1 MITPYA
7 SESPSDSS
15 QPIASSSR
23 HTLAPAPIITSTP
36 LLSRRL
42 PRSLRRQL
50 RKSALFFVVSSLCLP
65 LFASANPLPPLLT
78 VDSDFR
84 HRSRSPSSPGLANV
98 HHIMSAA
105 RQLASDFL
113 ARRSNGTDGPTLSIA
128 TYDPILQAYHMPDGY
143 VVLNQQFNPGFIVL
157 SYVIAFVGSLCTL
170 ELLIRRTTNSG
181 WRNQLLLTSA
191 GFCFGAVSTFAM
203 HFVFNNALSLH
214 HPMMDQRSYPA
225 LYLSYDPGFTI
236 LSLVVS
242 CLAMTMA
249 FFVMGTRLKDWLILP
264 GQRRKDQMKRRGS
277 PTKVEADDYGKWK
290 KSHKKIVRRG
300 TMGVGALFSQA
311 SQAAKWSLMDGDQP
325 RRTSLRDKLSGI
337 GKDAT
342 WNEEAQGIYSPR
354 TETCDDIIGD
364 DEALKELDFRF
375 GKDAVRMELE
385 RRAGAS
391 TPTSTI
397 TSKPPSI
404 LHPPGSS
411 GHLATPLPVI
421 YASSSRR
428 GSTVSNPVE
437 TPGDVFVPGF
447 HFPNKAEPD
456 YDAMP
461 SLYQGGSGQLSTAFP
476 MRDMSS
482 TAGPEGL
489 FAYQS
494 DRRRA
499 SLPSNMLV
507 THRDRPSYSGP
518 SSTLARIQSLPEGDL
533 EPATVSSQ
541 HSKRS
546 SYDGKNA
553 PEVTPRSI
561 IARLSSYSSRTDQQS
576 ERTKKV
582 RLVSRTTRW
591 TRIGMFLGLDVVTP
605 VEVLKILITGTI
617 AGCGVAGMHYI
628 GQASITGLPYIA
640 YTPSYVVGSIIIACG
655 AVMIALY
662 IMFIMLRPKLKHTW
676 FSKICVALILAVAV
690 TCMHFCGMMGTVY
703 AWPVG
708 RGISRHSKLT
718 GTNVVI
724 TGIVAALAF
733 SACIAC
739 AIFFL
744 LHSLNQRR
752 ERARRRRV
760 VVAAI
765 LLDDR
770 DRVLVNS
777 LDGTL
782 PMCDIA
788 SLTGGDVPDSRR
800 SFNQSVTSD
809 STVLGMDL
817 STGHDA
823 FVSALKLSWTWKNPS
838 LAHIQPVIP
847 IDAKNSIKES
857 VLAVSLAD
865 IRRGSMIT
873 NNTTSATENSR
884 PPVSLTKFLE
894 RFTVSSTQLAVR
906 LLGQAEGISRLGVL
920 YDQILTTGWV
930 KLHNSNDTVSKG
942 QLIFLVR
949 RVLSTAERA
958 DLESRHFIFAD
969 PQSVATTLHK
979 TLSVPFEHTM
989 PLLDDMRTFCD
1000 STLQTR
1006 LQPGKL
1012 YAGVAVVQA
1021 TPFDG
1026 LRILLEKDM
1035 RSQLPMREVCTLG
1048 LSSSSSS
1055 DDNALNGT
1063 VEEIGEA
1070 IALLEGM
1077 TILSVISRNMTANA
1091 DQLLSKRVAN
1101 LLSALERAI
1110 VPMMDEM
1117 LTAEDMEHILPRLTL
1132 HPMLIPLTPGGT
1144 KRTVSS
1150 YIPPYAVIFYANYDA
1165 AVNTFTDKWL
1175 PFSLFRAQNACVMA
1189 PKITAAAKMD
1199 QLYTAETSETPASG
1213 YPPQRRPSK
1222 VQFDFPLPQ
1231 IPSRDQTPLGSPQ
1244 PVDETGPS
1252 TMFGGFTFP
1261 PKSAEEEDRDRSDSG
1276 HTHAHGNGHSHGGHS
1291 RQSSSQPITGVQRVG
1306 SSRIAQTA
1314 NNVNNPAGGTRRSS
1328 MARSR
1333 FGSVGGDSIAPSA
1346 ETGAGNNT
1354 YGYGYGYGNG
1364 SEHGHG
1370 YGLGPS
1376 SVAGSAREMVPLKP
1390 ASVGVA
1396 AWEQDWLLRLLKT
1409 KLRADA

>member
-1 MITPYA
+1 MTSSIPFDST
-7 SESPSDSS
+7 SNTSS

-23 HTLAPAPIITSTP
+23 HTLSPAPIITSTP
-36 LLSRRL
+36 LFSRRL
-42 PRSLRRQL
+42 PRSLRRRL
-50 RKSALFFVVSSLCLP
+50 HKSVLFSIVALYLP
-65 LFASANPLPPLLT
+65 LLASANPLPPFLA

-84 HRSRSPSSPGLANV
+84 HRSRAPSSGVADV

-105 RQLASDFL
+105 RQMASEFL
-113 ARRSNGTDGPTLSIA
+113 SRRSNETDGPVLDIA
-128 TYDPILQAYHMPDGY
+128 SYDPILQAYRVPDGY
-143 VVLNQQFNPGFIVL
+143 VTLKQVFNPGFIVL

-214 HPMMDQRSYPA
+214 HPMMDQKSYPA

-264 GQRRKDQMKRRGS
+264 GQRRKDQIKRRGS
-277 PTKVEADDYGKWK
+277 PTKAETDDYGKWK

-300 TMGVGALFSQA
+300 TMGVGALFNQA
-311 SQAAKWSLMDGDQP
+311 GQAAKWSLMESDQP
-325 RRTSLRDKLSGI
+325 RRTSLREKLSGF
-337 GKDAT
+337 GKGTA
-342 WNEEAQGIYSPR
+342 WNEESQAIYPPQTNR
-354 TETCDDIIGD
+354 GDDIIGD

-375 GKDAVRMELE
+375 GKDAVRIELE

-404 LHPPGSS
+404 LNPPGSS
-411 GHLATPLPVI
+411 GHLTTPLPVI

-437 TPGDVFVPGF
+437 TPGDVFTPGF
-447 HFPNKAEPD
+447 SFPSKVEPD
-456 YDAMP
+456 YDGMP
-461 SLYQGGSGQLSTAFP
+461 SFFPNSGHSDAFP
-476 MRDMSS
+476 MKDISP
-482 TAGPEGL
+482 APGIEPL
-489 FAYQS
+489 PAYQS

-499 SLPSNMLV
+499 SLPTNMLV

-518 SSTLARIQSLPEGDL
+518 SSTLARIQSLPEGDA
-533 EPATVSSQ
+533 EPATISSQ

-553 PEVTPRSI
+553 AEVTPRSI

-582 RLVSRTTRW
+582 KLVGRTTRW
-591 TRIGMFLGLDVVTP
+591 TRLGMFLGLDVVTFA
-605 VEVLKILITGTI
+605 EVLKILITGTI

-640 YTPSYVVGSIIIACG
+640 YTPAYVVGSIIIACG

-690 TCMHFCGMMGTVY
+690 TCMHFCGMMGTLY

-708 RGISRHSKLT
+708 RGINRHSNLT

-760 VVAAI
+760 VVAAV

-788 SLTGGDVPDSRR
+788 SLTGGDMPDSKR
-800 SFNQSVTSD
+800 SFNHSVSSD

-838 LAHIQPVIP
+838 LAPIQPVISA
-847 IDAKNSIKES
+847 DAKSRTSES
-857 VLAVSLAD
+857 VLAATLAD

-873 NNTTSATENSR
+873 TNTTSATTGSR

-894 RFTVSSTQLAVR
+894 RFTVSSSQLAVR
-906 LLGQAEGISRLGVL
+906 LLGQADGISRLGVL

-949 RVLSTAERA
+949 RVVSTVERS

-969 PQSVATTLHK
+969 PSAVASTLHK
-979 TLSVPFEHTM
+979 TLSVPYEHTM

-1035 RSQLPMREVCTLG
+1035 RSQLPMREMCSLG
-1048 LSSSSSS
+1048 VTSS
-1055 DDNALNGT
+1055 DENALSGT

-1070 IALLEGM
+1070 LALLEGM
-1077 TILSVISRNMTANA
+1077 TILSIISRNMTSDT

-1110 VPMMDEM
+1110 VPMMDEI

-1144 KRTVSS
+1144 KRAVSS

-1199 QLYTAETSETPASG
+1199 QLYTAETSESHISG
-1213 YPPQRRPSK
+1213 YPSHRRPSK
-1222 VQFDFPLPQ
+1222 VQFDFPHLQ
-1231 IPSRDQTPLGSPQ
+1231 THSEDQTP
-1244 PVDETGPS
+1244 VDASLPAEESAPS

-1261 PKSAEEEDRDRSDSG
+1261 PKSAEDEDRSDSG
-1276 HTHAHGNGHSHGGHS
+1276 HIQSQSQSHSHAYSHGGHS
-1291 RQSSSQPITGVQRVG
+1291 RQSSLQPITIPPRGA
-1306 SSRIAQTA
+1306 SSRATHTGTSGA
-1314 NNVNNPAGGTRRSS
+1314 NVAPRRSS
-1328 MARSR
+1328 LARSR
-1333 FGSVGGDSIAPSA
+1333 FGSVGGDSLAPSA
-1346 ETGAGNNT
+1346 EAGLGNNT
-1354 YGYGYGYGNG
+1354 YGYGYGIGPG
-1364 SEHGHG
+1364 SA
-1370 YGLGPS
+1370 
-1376 SVAGSAREMVPLKP
+1376 AGSGREMAPLKS

-1396 AWEQDWLLRLLKT
+1396 VWEQDWLLRLLRM